1 MLRFRSSTETNSG
14 SDQRGRG
21 KDSHDGRTNPDLFEK
36 DQRTGQCERAS
47 VELRIAPNLFVFR
60 KANCNLCEMQEFEEI
75 IEKLLEAAR
84 KLPPG
89 ARRHGVLKEIGLFRM
104 RMDALS
110 VQSGKSKSAK

>member
-1 MLRFRSSTETNSG
+1 MVSAGRPPAAPATSRRSANY
-14 SDQRGRG
+14 
-21 KDSHDGRTNPDLFEK
+21 
-36 DQRTGQCERAS
+36 A

-60 KANCNLCEMQEFEEI
+60 KANCDLCEMQDLEEI
-75 IEKLLEAAR
+75 IEKLLEVAR

-110 VQSGKSKSAK
+110 VQSGKLRSAK